1 MASMSDVHHR
11 MLENMYRSAPV
22 TAVYDASLRVGPGTA
37 EVVIPVKQA
46 FFHAAGA
53 LHGSVYFK
61 LLDDACFFAVSSLV
75 EDVFVLTVSFT
86 TYFTRSVAEGRLAA
100 VGRAVHAGKNLFLGE
115 ATLTRADGEIVARGS
130 GSFMRSQISLTP
142 DIGYRP

>member
-1 MASMSDVHHR
+1 MSDVHYR
-11 MLENMYRSAPV
+11 KLENMYMGAPV
-22 TAVYDASLRVGPGTA
+22 NALYEPSIRIGPGNA
-37 EVVIPVKQA
+37 EVGIPVKPA

-86 TYFTRSVAEGRLAA
+86 TYFTRPVSEGRLTS
-100 VGRAVHAGKNLFLGE
+100 VGHAVHAGKNLFLGE
-115 ATLTRADGEIVARGS
+115 AVVTGADGATVARGS
-130 GSFMRSQISLTP
+130 GSFLRSKIPLTP
-142 DIGYRP
+142 DIGYR